1 MQRELALPIRVDL
14 LPSPPYDD
22 TVILVDVLR
31 TCTVA
36 PILFEN
42 GLELL
47 HIATSTKLA
56 RSLAADSEMVLLGER
71 KGLPPEGFNYGN
83 SPAELRKLDAGGKR
97 AVLVSENAPTTMPL
111 LKGAKHVL
119 LSSLYNAEAVVRKA
133 AEVTEGD
140 IYIVCSGLWGQED
153 LDDTLTAGFLAA
165 RLRQLMPETEL
176 TGAARLAVTLLR
188 AFPDPLEAFWR
199 TSPGHYL
206 RALNLFDD
214 IAVASLVSQTDF
226 VPSLT
231 ETNQHDGGTVYTFTA

>member
-1 MQRELALPIRVDL
+1 MPIRVDL

-31 TCTVA
+31 TCTVV

-42 GLELL
+42 GLEHL
-47 HIATSTKLA
+47 HMATSTKLA
-56 RSLAADSEMVLLGER
+56 RRLVTNTDMLLLGER

-83 SPAELRKLDAGGKR
+83 SPAELRTLGAGGKS
-97 AVLVSENAPTTMPL
+97 AVLVSENAPTTVPL
-111 LKGAKHVL
+111 LKGAKHL
-119 LSSLYNAEAVVRKA
+119 LLGSLYNAEAVVGKA
-133 AEVTEGD
+133 AEVTNGNV
-140 IYIVCSGLWGQED
+140 YIVCSGLWGQED

-165 RLRQLMPETEL
+165 RLHQLRPDADL

-199 TSPGHYL
+199 SSSGQYL

-214 IAVASLVSQTDF
+214 IAVASLVSQTEF
-226 VPSLT
+226 VPFLAKT
-231 ETNQHDGGTVYTFTA
+231 KKYDGGTVYTFTA

>member
-1 MQRELALPIRVDL
+1 MPIRVDL

-31 TCTVA
+31 TCTVV

-42 GLELL
+42 GLERL
-47 HIATSTKLA
+47 HMATSTKAARKLA
-56 RSLAADSEMVLLGER
+56 TNTDMVLLGER

-83 SPAELRKLDAGGKR
+83 SPAELRKLDASEKS
-97 AVLVSENAPTTMPL
+97 AVLVSENAPTTVPL
-111 LKGAKHVL
+111 LKDAKHL
-119 LSSLYNAEAVVRKA
+119 LLGSLYNAEAVAKKA
-133 AEVTEGD
+133 AEVTDGNV
-140 IYIVCSGLWGQED
+140 YLVCSGLWGQED

-165 RLRQLMPETEL
+165 RLHQLMPQAEL

-199 TSPGHYL
+199 SSSGQYL

-214 IAVASLVSQTDF
+214 IAVASLISQTEC

-231 ETNQHDGGTVYTFTA
+231 ETKKHESDTVYTFTA